1 MTVMSERAE
10 RKEMLSRDSQGKL
23 HLDCQ
28 DSRPVAYLVIEDG
41 TVLKGRAFGACDSG
55 IPSMG
60 ELVFNTSLSGYQEI
74 LTDPSYAGQ
83 IITLTYPEVGNYGVN
98 ADDMESKK
106 IYARGLVVRNLSHIH
121 SNHLA
126 THSLDEFLKTHGIIG
141 ISDVDTRLITRK
153 IRDKGALRCL
163 IAVADQAGDLEKLKA
178 QVQKIPG
185 MTGQNLTEEVST
197 EKSYVYPA
205 KAKAE
210 TEAGAGAEAGSQSG
224 NKSGT
229 NPGAKSGTN
238 SGRTYKVA
246 VMDFGC
252 KENILRELT
261 RRGIEATVYPALTK
275 AKDILATKPDGIF
288 LSNGPGDPAAC
299 TDVLAQLPALIES
312 RIPIFG
318 ICLGHQLLSIALGA
332 KTYKLKFGHRGG
344 NQPVKDLTTGKVEI
358 TSQNHGFAVADDSLP
373 DHLELTHI
381 NLNDGSVEGFRHKTL
396 PIFAVQ
402 YHPESSPG
410 PHDSSYLFDRF
421 IKMMAATG
429 IKSSL

>member
-10 RKEMLSRDSQGKL
+10 RREMLSRDSQGKL

-28 DSRPVAYLVIEDG
+28 DSRPIAYLVIEDG
-41 TVLKGRAFGACDSG
+41 TVLKGRAFGACDKVSE
-55 IPSMG
+55 G

-98 ADDMESKK
+98 PADMESKK
-106 IYARGLVVRNLSHIH
+106 IYARGLVIRNLSHIH

-163 IAVADQAGDLEKLKA
+163 IATAEQAGDLEKLKA
-178 QVQKIPG
+178 RVQAIPE
-185 MTGQNLTEEVST
+185 MTGMNLTEEVST
-197 EKSYVYPA
+197 EKSYVFPA
-205 KAKAE
+205 GVE
-210 TEAGAGAEAGSQSG
+210 TKKNSDK
-224 NKSGT
+224 KSDS
-229 NPGAKSGTN
+229 KSET
-238 SGRTYKVA
+238 GRTYKVA

-261 RRGIEATVYPALTK
+261 SRGIEATVYPALAK
-275 AKDILATKPDGIF
+275 AKDILATQPDGIF

-299 TDVLAQLPALIES
+299 TEVLAQLPALIES
-312 RIPIFG
+312 KIPIFG

-373 DHLELTHI
+373 EHLELTHI

>member
-10 RKEMLSRDSQGKL
+10 RREMLSRDSQGKL

-28 DSRPVAYLVIEDG
+28 DSRPIAYLVIEDG
-41 TVLKGRAFGACDSG
+41 TVLKGRAFGACDKVSE
-55 IPSMG
+55 G

-98 ADDMESKK
+98 PADMESKK
-106 IYARGLVVRNLSHIH
+106 IYARGLVIRNLSHIH

-163 IAVADQAGDLEKLKA
+163 IATAEQAGDLEKLKSR
-178 QVQKIPG
+178 VQAIPE
-185 MTGQNLTEEVST
+185 MTGMNLTEEVST
-197 EKSYVYPA
+197 EKSYVFPA
-205 KAKAE
+205 GVE
-210 TEAGAGAEAGSQSG
+210 TKKNSDK
-224 NKSGT
+224 KSE
-229 NPGAKSGTN
+229 
-238 SGRTYKVA
+238 TYKVA

-261 RRGIEATVYPALTK
+261 SRGIEATVYPALAK
-275 AKDILATKPDGIF
+275 AKDILATQPDGIF

-299 TDVLAQLPALIES
+299 TEVLAQLPALIES
-312 RIPIFG
+312 KIPIFG

-373 DHLELTHI
+373 EHLELTHI

>member
-23 HLDCQ
+23 SLDCQ
-28 DSRPVAYLVIEDG
+28 DGRPVAYLVIEDG
-41 TVLKGRAFGACDSG
+41 TVLKGRAFGACDKVSE
-55 IPSMG
+55 G

-106 IYARGLVVRNLSHIH
+106 IYARGLVIRNLSHIH

-163 IAVADQAGDLEKLKA
+163 IATADQAGDLEKLKA
-178 QVQKIPG
+178 KVQQIPE

-197 EKSYVYPA
+197 GKSYVYPA
-205 KAKAE
+205 GGKAE
-210 TEAGAGAEAGSQSG
+210 S
-224 NKSGT
+224 
-229 NPGAKSGTN
+229 GAKSGAETGSEN
-238 SGRTYKVA
+238 KRTYKVA

-261 RRGIEATVYPALTK
+261 SRGIEATVYPALTK
-275 AKDILATKPDGIF
+275 AKDILETKPDGIF

-299 TDVLAQLPALIES
+299 TEVLAQMPALIES